1 MASELPLDRIRIH
14 DLLLRCIIG
23 ANDDERVKK
32 PDVNI
37 DITLHCDLSGACS
50 TDDLADT
57 VDYKALKLRVV
68 EMVEGSQHF
77 LIERLADEIA
87 SVCLAEERVQRVDVR
102 VEKPGALRFA
112 RTVSVEIT
120 RGRE

>member
-1 MASELPLDRIRIH
+1 MASELPLDRMRIH

-23 ANDDERVKK
+23 INDDERVKK
-32 PDVNI
+32 QDVNI
-37 DITLHCDLSGACS
+37 DITLHCDLAAARKS
-50 TDDLADT
+50 DDLADT
-57 VDYKALKLRVV
+57 VDYKALKLRIV
-68 EMVEGSQHF
+68 EMVEGSQYF
-77 LIERLADEIA
+77 LVERLADEIA
-87 SVCLAEERVQRVDVR
+87 SICLAEPRVQRVDVH